1 LQLVID
7 KKGEVIKDSFIL
19 KTKEV
24 RDLKNKVVFKYSD
37 ISEIDEK
44 KCNVVYKDVKLSEGL
59 LTEK

>member
-1 LQLVID
+1 
-7 KKGEVIKDSFIL
+7 VIKDSFIL